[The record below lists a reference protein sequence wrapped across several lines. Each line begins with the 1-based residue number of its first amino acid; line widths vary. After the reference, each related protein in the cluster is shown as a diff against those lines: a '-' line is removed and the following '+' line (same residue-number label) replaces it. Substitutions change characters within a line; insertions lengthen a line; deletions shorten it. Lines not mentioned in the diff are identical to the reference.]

1 MNYLRNRPKRNVF
14 VSYYHHD
21 DQAKKEEFDN
31 LCKDFIINQSVMID
45 EIDEDNSAHYIN
57 RLINEEHMKD
67 TTVLVVLLGRNT
79 KYRKH
84 VDWEI
89 SGALNLKV
97 GDRYAGLLGIL
108 LPSHPDY
115 GSLYYNQDNYSK
127 RFYENLKS
135 GYADLIDWTEDRK
148 WLQDAID
155 SAFSRRERLD
165 KIVNHTIPR
174 LEKNLRE

>member
-14 VSYYHHD
+14 VSYYHSD
-21 DQAKKEEFDN
+21 DQAKKEKFDY

-45 EIDEDNSAHYIN
+45 EIDDDNSDDYIN

-97 GDRYAGLLGIL
+97 GDRSRLQRSVFITNWLL
-108 LPSHPDY
+108 
-115 GSLYYNQDNYSK
+115 SL
-127 RFYENLKS
+127 
-135 GYADLIDWTEDRK
+135 
-148 WLQDAID
+148 
-155 SAFSRRERLD
+155 
-165 KIVNHTIPR
+165 
-174 LEKNLRE
+174 